1 MLLTGQQQQR
11 RCMNVIKETFPEIH
25 LSINVLER

>member
-11 RCMNVIKETFPEIH
+11 RCMNVIKEIFPEIH
-25 LSINVLER
+25 LSIKLLER